1 MIISH
6 QKRFVLYLPWKTA
19 SQTMLQRLER
29 YNDSPYAAFFYF
41 NPHLNR
47 VVHQHITCAD
57 FACLPESKLGYF
69 AASFV
74 RNPYDRVYSGFRQLL
89 KDAREQIQF
98 AYPEPWIRDHVAT
111 QLADNLQQL
120 CHAKFQFDGWLE
132 LVRDEQIHEIGRNT
146 NLPLHPSHYWT
157 HVAGRQVV
165 DFIGRV
171 ENFEAD
177 FQELL
182 TRLQIDDAGAGNAN
196 VSDLEGN
203 AASNPSGY
211 RYVDR
216 MSNRS
221 IRKINRL
228 FARDFELFHYEP
240 IEAEPDIIRFGKFK
254 EDQAWQS
261 TLPANDPAARLRAG

>member
-6 QKRFVLYLPWKTA
+6 RKRFVLYLPWKTA

-29 YNDSPYAAFFYF
+29 YNDSPYSAFFYF

-89 KDAREQIQF
+89 KDAREQVQF
-98 AYPEPWIRDHVAT
+98 TYPEPWIRDHVVS
-111 QLADNLQQL
+111 QLAENLQQL
-120 CHAKFQFDGWLE
+120 CAAKFQFDAWLE
-132 LVRDEQIHEIGRNT
+132 HVRDEQIYEIGRNT
-146 NLPLHPSHYWT
+146 NFPLHPSHYWT
-157 HVAGRQVV
+157 HRAGRQAV

-171 ENFEAD
+171 ETFEAD

-182 TRLQIDDAGAGNAN
+182 ARLQIEQVITGNAN
-196 VSDLEGN
+196 VVDLEGN
-203 AASNPSGY
+203 AAQNPFGY
-211 RYVDR
+211 RYIDR
-216 MSNRS
+216 MSSRS
-221 IRKINRL
+221 IDKINRL

-240 IEAEPDIIRFGKFK
+240 IEADPNILSLSKFK

-261 TLPANDPAARLRAG
+261 TLPANGPAARLRAG